1 MNFPYIEFIV
11 LFLVIIVFGTA
22 ANASI
27 KAAPWLPVRSK
38 DMKRIIALSEPEK
51 HDLIYDLG
59 SGDGRILVALAQNSR
74 SRVVG
79 FEISLIPYIFSY
91 LRMFL
96 SGVMRRVE
104 VRFGDFLK
112 RDLSN
117 ANLIFCFL
125 TPMAMKKLAPKFRHE
140 LKPGTCILSYAFSLP
155 GWVAK
160 KVDKPEQDSIPIFV
174 YEVPPRH

>member
-11 LFLVIIVFGTA
+11 LFLIIIVFGTA
-22 ANASI
+22 AYASI

-38 DMKRIIALSEPEK
+38 DMKRIIALSEPDTHE
-51 HDLIYDLG
+51 LIYDLG

-74 SRVVG
+74 SRLVG
-79 FEISLIPYIFSY
+79 FEISLIPYVFSH
-91 LRMFL
+91 LRIL
-96 SGVMRRVE
+96 LAGVTRRVE

-125 TPMAMKKLAPKFRHE
+125 TPMAMKKLAPKFLSE
-140 LKPGTCILSYAFSLP
+140 LTPGTRILSYAFSLP

-174 YEVPPRH
+174 YEVPQK